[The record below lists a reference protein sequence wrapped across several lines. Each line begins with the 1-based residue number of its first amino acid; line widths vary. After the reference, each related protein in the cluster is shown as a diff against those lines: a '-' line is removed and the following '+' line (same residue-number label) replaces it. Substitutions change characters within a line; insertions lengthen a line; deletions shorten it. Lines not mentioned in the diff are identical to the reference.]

1 MFRVLKGLFSGR
13 SDVFSAMFSHPETKE
28 NKNNLVEVEDA
39 EPDTIEQVYKFGS
52 ICCLAAA
59 AAVAQSVERP
69 RLVLLY

>member
-1 MFRVLKGLFSGR
+1 
-13 SDVFSAMFSHPETKE
+13 MFSHPETKE

-59 AAVAQSVERP
+59 VAQSVERP